1 MRKFHF
7 KNCAQQEMA
16 EGDQKLLT
24 QIQRSWQEAGV
35 IGTRQEVQTILG
47 VLADT
52 DVYILCF

>member
-1 MRKFHF
+1 
-7 KNCAQQEMA
+7 MA

-52 DVYILCF
+52 DIYILCIWL